1 MCSNIFL
8 QVWFQ
13 NRRAKFRKTESLNQ
27 QKVSTDGN
35 TRGGS
40 PAPAPGIKSEM
51 GAGGKASPGAGAELG
66 AGLAADDPGWDH
78 MSSALWGIVL
88 GTISFLTIVGNIM
101 VSSDNSVCRNIYKIF
116 LLNFR
121 KTRIL
126 RRFM

>member
-13 NRRAKFRKTESLNQ
+13 NRRAKFRKTERLNQ

-66 AGLAADDPGWDH
+66 AGAGAELGAGADKET
-78 MSSALWGIVL
+78 SSPSPLQQTEAEHLSPHPRSPLQHNGEYIIVVP
-88 GTISFLTIVGNIM
+88 IEH
-101 VSSDNSVCRNIYKIF
+101 
-116 LLNFR
+116 
-121 KTRIL
+121 
-126 RRFM
+126 